1 MAALNFAGLGT
12 PMATMGGS
20 RPWGVFARPRRTI
33 YLVLSLIMLYCF
45 VASWNNAR
53 NIASALRG
61 ADIVRDGQGIGVV
74 IRLGG
79 VEIQEPSDEG
89 FDENELPF
97 DDVNVTSR
105 KSDDE
110 IRHDFDKEYNKAGQK
125 PGAGKL
131 YGGTLANLVPVDL
144 KKSTV
149 AVHLKEWKTSPSFST
164 ERPFKVDPYPSYNSW
179 SWRRSGKAR
188 HVPCKGPLGRPVE
201 DVSAFVGLPHGF
213 PAPGLGSYA
222 LFDIDQDLCYERD
235 TRLGIY
241 ALPDG
246 TRDEIDW
253 GDVQLNCVDLNQAR
267 FELIGPPN
275 ELVTTVYGPLVDE
288 DGGSGSQSHHLRRSL
303 PPRPDRPGA
312 EMPENGNGN
321 MPGQDASRVSEPRT
335 AILLRSYT
343 GKRYTE
349 NDRYIIRAL
358 VSELNLQS
366 GGEYQVFLLV
376 HVKDAGVNLW
386 DNSTYEQYL
395 QQSVPKEFIGMTL
408 LWNDDF
414 VQATYPRLERAHE
427 ANVHNA
433 QWLSVQKFM
442 EEFREF
448 SYVWNWEMDAR
459 ITSHAY
465 DMLEKLRRFAKKQP
479 RRGLWE
485 RNERYYIPGY
495 HGDYDT
501 AFRQSVEAMSK
512 KSAVWGPP
520 SDTPFIH
527 PIGPQPPADTP
538 AGDKHYRW
546 GVGEEADLITL
557 SPLFD
562 PRGSGW
568 VLGDQVWSYN
578 DDNHTSA
585 SLPRR
590 GAIVTQCRLS
600 RRLLDI
606 MHVENL
612 RGNHVGSEMAPGT
625 VALLHGLKAV
635 YAPMPVFMD
644 RPWEPERL
652 ARWFN
657 NGPRGG
663 SSGGPDS
670 AMGWGREGR
679 FRGTTWYYRADPP
692 QRLYSNWVGYEDN
705 GIGGLEWEMAHG
717 RPCLP
722 AMFLHPVKDVVPT
735 SPGYGSESRLPY

>member
-1 MAALNFAGLGT
+1 MAALSFASLGP
-12 PMATMGGS
+12 PMAKVGGS
-20 RPWGVFARPRRTI
+20 RPWGVFARPRRTL
-33 YLVLSLIMLYCF
+33 YLLLLLTLVYCF
-45 VASWNNAR
+45 VASWSNTR
-53 NIASALRG
+53 HIASALRK
-61 ADIVRDGQGIGVV
+61 ADIIKDDRGIGVV
-74 IRLGG
+74 LRLGG
-79 VEIQEPSDEG
+79 VEIQVPAEDS
-89 FDENELPF
+89 FDESELPF
-97 DDVNVTSR
+97 DDVNATSR

-110 IRHDFDKEYNKAGQK
+110 IRHEFEKEYIEAGRK

-131 YGGTLANLVPVDL
+131 YGGTLANLGPVDS
-144 KKSTV
+144 KKSTT
-149 AVHLKEWKTSPSFST
+149 AVKLKEWKTAPSFST
-164 ERPFKVDPYPSYNSW
+164 ERPFKVHPYPSYNSW

-188 HVPCKGPLGRPVE
+188 HVPCKDPLDRPVE
-201 DVSAFVGLPHGF
+201 DVSAFVGLPRGF
-213 PAPGLGSYA
+213 PKPSLGSYK

-267 FELIGPPN
+267 FDIVGPPN
-275 ELVTTVYGPLVDE
+275 NLVTTVYGPLSEE
-288 DGGSGSQSHHLRRSL
+288 DGGSQKHHLQQSL
-303 PPRPDRPGA
+303 PHPRRA
-312 EMPENGNGN
+312 EAAEDNKVPRQEDSGKI
-321 MPGQDASRVSEPRT
+321 SESRT

-343 GKRYTE
+343 GKKYTE

-358 VSELNLQS
+358 VSELNLQT

-376 HVKDAGVNLW
+376 HVKDSDVNLW
-386 DNSTYEQYL
+386 DNSTYEKYL

-414 VQATYPRLERAHE
+414 VQDTYPRLERSHE

-442 EEFREF
+442 QEFREF
-448 SYVWNWEMDAR
+448 SQVWNWEMDAR
-459 ITSHAY
+459 ITGHAY
-465 DMLEKLRRFAKKQP
+465 DMLEKLSRFAKKQP

-485 RNERYYIPGY
+485 RNERYYIPDF

-501 AFRQSVEAMSK
+501 TFRQSVDAMSK
-512 KSAVWGPP
+512 KNAVWGPP
-520 SDTPFIH
+520 EDTPFIH
-527 PIGPQPPADTP
+527 PIGPRPPTP
-538 AGDKHYRW
+538 SPSDDKNYKW

-562 PRGSGW
+562 PRDSGW

-578 DDNHTSA
+578 DDNHTSE

-635 YAPMPVFMD
+635 YAPMPIFMD